1 MKLVCIPLQ
10 ISSVQDLLDEV
21 RSFFSKNKK
30 KEKRGFIITTD

>member
-10 ISSVQDLLDEV
+10 ISSVQDRLDEGI
-21 RSFFSKNKK
+21 FLLEQNKK